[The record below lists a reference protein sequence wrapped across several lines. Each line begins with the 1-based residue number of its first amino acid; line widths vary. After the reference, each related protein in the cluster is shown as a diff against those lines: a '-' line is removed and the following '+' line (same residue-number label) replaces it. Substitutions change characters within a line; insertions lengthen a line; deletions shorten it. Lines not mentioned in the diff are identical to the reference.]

1 MARFDKF
8 AGARTQAGAL
18 HPQDSPEAAAYR
30 NRNTHIGEQS
40 FVVRPNIQF
49 RGKLGFMPLAPTH
62 VDAFARRTSEYKG
75 VGSLDLQQQIRPRK
89 GWEKR

>member
-1 MARFDKF
+1 MAFDKF

-18 HPQDSPEAAAYR
+18 HSQDSPTAAAYR

-40 FVVRPNIQF
+40 FVTRPDIAF
-49 RGKLGFMPLAPTH
+49 RGKLGFMPLTPTR
-62 VDAFARRTSEYKG
+62 VDAFARATGEYKG
-75 VGSLDLQQQIRPRK
+75 VGSLDQQPKVIPRK

>member
-18 HPQDSPEAAAYR
+18 NSQDSPTAAAFR

-40 FVVRPNIQF
+40 FVTRPDIAF
-49 RGKLGFMPLAPTH
+49 RGKLGFMPLLPTH
-62 VDAFARRTSEYKG
+62 VDAVARATPAFAG
-75 VGSLDLQQQIRPRK
+75 VGSLSLQRQLTPRK
-89 GWEKR
+89 GWERR